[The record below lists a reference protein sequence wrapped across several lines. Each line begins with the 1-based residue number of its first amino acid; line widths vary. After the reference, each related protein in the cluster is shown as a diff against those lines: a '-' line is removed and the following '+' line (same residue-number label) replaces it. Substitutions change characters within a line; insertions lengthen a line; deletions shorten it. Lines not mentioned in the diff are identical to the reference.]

1 MKWFDKWFLVKFRW
15 AMEQP
20 RHGRPIKQSL
30 DTLLE
35 VQPEESTN
43 WGDGLHIMVKKV
55 IGGFVVT
62 FRAHDRVRDRMDSRH
77 YIITEEQDF
86 DRELGKL
93 ITMESM
99 RQ

>member
-1 MKWFDKWFLVKFRW
+1 MKWFDKWFLAKCRW
-15 AMEQP
+15 AWDQP
-20 RHGRPIKQSL
+20 RPLKKHADLDILIK
-30 DTLLE
+30 E
-35 VQPEESTN
+35 APEESTN

-62 FRAHDRVRDRMDSRH
+62 FRTHDRLRDRMESRH